1 MNVVV
6 TGATSFLGRAVAD
19 RLLKQGSKVYGVVR
33 PGSQNMRYLPAD
45 QPGFMVIEREL
56 EALDTLDQVIGGTCQ
71 AFYHFGWDGSGSE
84 NRMKREV
91 QQRNVRD
98 SLKALEGAMRLGC
111 SRFLFSGSQAEY
123 GIHTGPLS
131 EDTVCDPVS
140 EYGKAKLDFLRQAEE
155 TASKWRQSGISS
167 MEYIHARIFSVYG
180 PGDHPW
186 SLVESC
192 LRAFGRGEY
201 ISLGECTQ
209 MWNFL
214 YLEDCVR
221 ALMLLMESKKESV
234 SGIYNVAA
242 PECETKPLR
251 EYIRQMYETMGYH
264 GSYSFGRR
272 RPNAEGLVNLI
283 PDIRKLEE
291 ETGFCPHVSFSE
303 GTRKT
308 WGYEKRIDMEGKMWY
323 ER

>member
-6 TGATSFLGRAVAD
+6 TGATSFLGRAVAN
-19 RLLKQGSKVYGVVR
+19 RLLKQGSRVYAVVR
-33 PGSQNMRYLPAD
+33 PGSENLRYLPSD
-45 QPGFMVIEREL
+45 QDGLVIIEREL
-56 EALDTLDQVIGGTCQ
+56 GELDTLDQVIHEPCQ

-91 QQRNVRD
+91 QQKNVVD
-98 SLKALEGAMRLGC
+98 ALKALEGARRLGC

-123 GIHTGPLS
+123 GIHKGALS
-131 EDTVCDPVS
+131 EETDCSPVS
-140 EYGKAKLDFLRQAEE
+140 EYGKAKLDFLKQATEKTNQWQQE
-155 TASKWRQSGISS
+155 GISS

-192 LRAFGRGEY
+192 LRAFTRGEY

-221 ALMLLMESKKESV
+221 ALILLMEQEKESV

-242 PECETKPLR
+242 PEEETKPLR

-264 GSYSFGRR
+264 GSYSYGRR
-272 RPNAEGLVNLI
+272 RPNAEGLANLI
-283 PDIRKLEE
+283 PDISKLEKN
-291 ETGFCPHVSFSE
+291 TGFSPRVSFSE
-303 GTRKT
+303 GVKKT
-308 WGYEKRIDMEGKMWY
+308 CGY
-323 ER
+323 

>member
-6 TGATSFLGRAVAD
+6 TGATSFLGRAVAN
-19 RLLKQGSKVYGVVR
+19 RLLKQGSRVYAVVR
-33 PGSQNMRYLPAD
+33 PGSENLRYLPSD
-45 QPGFMVIEREL
+45 QDGLVIIEREL
-56 EALDTLDQVIGGTCQ
+56 GELDTLDQVIDEPCQ

-91 QQRNVRD
+91 QQKNVVD
-98 SLKALEGAMRLGC
+98 ALKALEGARRLGC

-123 GIHTGPLS
+123 GIHKGALS
-131 EDTVCDPVS
+131 EETDCSPVS
-140 EYGKAKLDFLRQAEE
+140 EYGKAKLDFLKQATEKTSQWQQE
-155 TASKWRQSGISS
+155 GISS

-221 ALMLLMESKKESV
+221 ALILLMEQEKESV

-264 GSYSFGRR
+264 GCYSYGRR
-272 RPNAEGLVNLI
+272 RPNAEGLANLI
-283 PDIRKLEE
+283 PDISKLEKN
-291 ETGFCPHVSFSE
+291 TGFSPLVSFSE
-303 GTRKT
+303 GVRKT
-308 WGYEKRIDMEGKMWY
+308 CGY
-323 ER
+323 

>member
-6 TGATSFLGRAVAD
+6 TGATSFLGRAVAN
-19 RLLKQGSKVYGVVR
+19 RLLKQGSRVYAVVR
-33 PGSQNMRYLPAD
+33 PGSENLRYLPSN
-45 QPGFMVIEREL
+45 QGGLVIIEREL
-56 EALDTLDQVIGGTCQ
+56 GELDTLDQVIDEPCQ

-91 QQRNVRD
+91 QQKNVVD
-98 SLKALEGAMRLGC
+98 ALKALEGARRLGC

-123 GIHTGPLS
+123 GIHKGPLS
-131 EDTVCDPVS
+131 EETECSPVS
-140 EYGKAKLDFLRQAEE
+140 EYGKAKLDFLKQATEKTNQWQQE
-155 TASKWRQSGISS
+155 GISS

-192 LRAFGRGEY
+192 LRAFGKGEY

-221 ALMLLMESKKESV
+221 ALILLMEQEKESV

-242 PECETKPLR
+242 PERETKPLR
-251 EYIRQMYETMGYH
+251 EYIRQMYETMGFH
-264 GSYSFGRR
+264 GSYSYGRR
-272 RPNAEGLVNLI
+272 RPNAEGLANLI
-283 PDIRKLEE
+283 PDISKLEKN
-291 ETGFCPHVSFSE
+291 TGFSPLVSFSE
-303 GTRKT
+303 GVKKT
-308 WGYEKRIDMEGKMWY
+308 CGY
-323 ER
+323 

>member
-6 TGATSFLGRAVAD
+6 TGATSFLGRAVAK
-19 RLLKQGSKVYGVVR
+19 RLLKQGSTVYAVVR
-33 PGSQNMRYLPAD
+33 PGSENMRYLPAE
-45 QPGFMVIEREL
+45 QKGLIVIEREL
-56 EALDTLDQVIGGTCQ
+56 NKLDTLDQVIDETCQ

-91 QQRNVRD
+91 QQKNVMD
-98 SLKALEGAMRLGC
+98 SLKALEGARYLGC

-131 EDTVCDPVS
+131 EETECSPLS
-140 EYGKAKLDFLRQAEE
+140 EYGKAKLDFLKQAKEK
-155 TASKWRQSGISS
+155 TDQWHQTGISC

-221 ALMLLMESKKESV
+221 ALMLLMEQEKESV

-242 PECETKPLR
+242 PERETKPLR

-264 GSYSFGRR
+264 GSYSYGRR
-272 RPNAEGLVNLI
+272 RPNAEGLANLI
-283 PDIRKLEE
+283 PDIKKLEKE
-291 ETGFCPHVSFSE
+291 IGFAPLVSFPE
-303 GTRKT
+303 GVKKT
-308 WGYEKRIDMEGKMWY
+308 CGY
-323 ER
+323 

>member
-6 TGATSFLGRAVAD
+6 TGATSFLGRAVAN
-19 RLLKQGSKVYGVVR
+19 RLLKQGSRVYAVVR
-33 PGSQNMRYLPAD
+33 PGSENLRYLPSD
-45 QPGFMVIEREL
+45 QDGLVIIEREL
-56 EALDTLDQVIGGTCQ
+56 GELDTLDQIIHEPCQ

-91 QQRNVRD
+91 QQKNVVD
-98 SLKALEGAMRLGC
+98 ALKALEGARRLGC

-123 GIHTGPLS
+123 GIHKGALS
-131 EDTVCDPVS
+131 EETDCSPVS
-140 EYGKAKLDFLRQAEE
+140 EYGKAKLDFLKQATEKTNQWQQE
-155 TASKWRQSGISS
+155 GISS

-192 LRAFGRGEY
+192 LRAFGKGEY

-221 ALMLLMESKKESV
+221 ALILLMEQEKESV

-242 PECETKPLR
+242 SERETKPLR
-251 EYIRQMYETMGYH
+251 EYIRQMYETMGFH
-264 GSYSFGRR
+264 GSYSYGRR
-272 RPNAEGLVNLI
+272 RPNAEGLANLI
-283 PDIRKLEE
+283 PDISKLEKN
-291 ETGFCPHVSFSE
+291 TGFSPLVSFSE
-303 GTRKT
+303 GVKKT
-308 WGYEKRIDMEGKMWY
+308 CGY
-323 ER
+323 

>member
-6 TGATSFLGRAVAD
+6 TGATSFLGRAVAN
-19 RLLKQGSKVYGVVR
+19 RLLKQGSRVYAVVR
-33 PGSQNMRYLPAD
+33 PGSENLRYLPSNQD
-45 QPGFMVIEREL
+45 GLVIIEREL
-56 EALDTLDQVIGGTCQ
+56 GELDTLDQVIDEPCQ

-91 QQRNVRD
+91 QQKNVVD
-98 SLKALEGAMRLGC
+98 ALKALEGARRLSC

-123 GIHTGPLS
+123 GIHKEALS
-131 EDTVCDPVS
+131 EVTDCSPVS
-140 EYGKAKLDFLRQAEE
+140 EYGKAKLDFLKQATEK
-155 TASKWRQSGISS
+155 TNQWQQDGISS

-221 ALMLLMESKKESV
+221 ALILLMEQEKESV

-242 PECETKPLR
+242 PERETKPLR

-272 RPNAEGLVNLI
+272 RPNAEGLANLI
-283 PDIRKLEE
+283 PDISKLEE
-291 ETGFCPHVSFSE
+291 NTGFSPRVSFSE
-303 GTRKT
+303 GVKKT
-308 WGYEKRIDMEGKMWY
+308 CGY
-323 ER
+323 

>member
-6 TGATSFLGRAVAD
+6 TGATSFLGRAVAK
-19 RLLKQGSKVYGVVR
+19 RLLKQGSTVYAVVR
-33 PGSQNMRYLPAD
+33 PGSENMRYLPAE
-45 QPGFMVIEREL
+45 QKGLIVIEREL
-56 EALDTLDQVIGGTCQ
+56 NKLDTLDQVIDETCQ

-91 QQRNVRD
+91 QQKNVLD
-98 SLKALEGAMRLGC
+98 SLKALEGARRLGC

-131 EDTVCDPVS
+131 EETDCSPLS
-140 EYGKAKLDFLRQAEE
+140 EYGKAKLDFLKQAKEK
-155 TASKWRQSGISS
+155 TDQWHQTGISS

-221 ALMLLMESKKESV
+221 ALMLLMEQEKESV

-242 PECETKPLR
+242 PEHETKPLR

-264 GSYSFGRR
+264 GSYSYGRR
-272 RPNAEGLVNLI
+272 RPNAEGLANLI
-283 PDIRKLEE
+283 PDIKKLEKE
-291 ETGFCPHVSFSE
+291 IGFAPLVSFPE
-303 GTRKT
+303 GVKKT
-308 WGYEKRIDMEGKMWY
+308 CGY
-323 ER
+323 

>member
-1 MNVVV
+1 
-6 TGATSFLGRAVAD
+6 
-19 RLLKQGSKVYGVVR
+19 
-33 PGSQNMRYLPAD
+33 
-45 QPGFMVIEREL
+45 
-56 EALDTLDQVIGGTCQ
+56 
-71 AFYHFGWDGSGSE
+71 
-84 NRMKREV
+84 
-91 QQRNVRD
+91 
-98 SLKALEGAMRLGC
+98 
-111 SRFLFSGSQAEY
+111 
-123 GIHTGPLS
+123 
-131 EDTVCDPVS
+131 
-140 EYGKAKLDFLRQAEE
+140 
-155 TASKWRQSGISS
+155 

-221 ALMLLMESKKESV
+221 ALILLMEQEKESV

-242 PECETKPLR
+242 PERETKPLR

-272 RPNAEGLVNLI
+272 RPNAEGLANLI
-283 PDIRKLEE
+283 PDISKLEE
-291 ETGFCPHVSFSE
+291 NTGFSPRVSFSE
-303 GTRKT
+303 GVKKT
-308 WGYEKRIDMEGKMWY
+308 CGY
-323 ER
+323 

>member
-6 TGATSFLGRAVAD
+6 TGATSFLGRAVAN
-19 RLLKQGSKVYGVVR
+19 RLLKQGSRVYAVVR
-33 PGSQNMRYLPAD
+33 PGSENLRYLPSD
-45 QPGFMVIEREL
+45 QDGLVIIEREL
-56 EALDTLDQVIGGTCQ
+56 GELDTLDQVIHEPCQ

-91 QQRNVRD
+91 QQKNVVD
-98 SLKALEGAMRLGC
+98 ALKALEGARRLGC
-111 SRFLFSGSQAEY
+111 RRFLFSGSQAEY
-123 GIHTGPLS
+123 GIHKGALS
-131 EDTVCDPVS
+131 EETDCSPVS
-140 EYGKAKLDFLRQAEE
+140 EYGKAKLDFLKQATEKTNQWQQE
-155 TASKWRQSGISS
+155 GISS

-192 LRAFGRGEY
+192 LRAFTRGEY

-221 ALMLLMESKKESV
+221 ALILLMEQEKESV

-242 PECETKPLR
+242 PEEETKPLR

-264 GSYSFGRR
+264 GSYSYGRR
-272 RPNAEGLVNLI
+272 RPNAEGLANLI
-283 PDIRKLEE
+283 PDISKLEKN
-291 ETGFCPHVSFSE
+291 TGFSPLVSFSE
-303 GTRKT
+303 GVKKT
-308 WGYEKRIDMEGKMWY
+308 CSY
-323 ER
+323 

>member
-6 TGATSFLGRAVAD
+6 TGATSFLGRAVAN
-19 RLLKQGSKVYGVVR
+19 RLLKQGSRVYAVVR
-33 PGSQNMRYLPAD
+33 PGSGNLRYLPSNQD
-45 QPGFMVIEREL
+45 GLVIIEREL
-56 EALDTLDQVIGGTCQ
+56 GELDTLDQVIDEPCQ
-71 AFYHFGWDGSGSE
+71 TFYHFGWDGSGSE

-91 QQRNVRD
+91 QQKNVVD
-98 SLKALEGAMRLGC
+98 ALKALEGARRLGC

-123 GIHTGPLS
+123 GIHKGLLS
-131 EDTVCDPVS
+131 EETECSPVS
-140 EYGKAKLDFLRQAEE
+140 EYGKAKLDFLKQATEKTNQWQQE
-155 TASKWRQSGISS
+155 GISS

-192 LRAFGRGEY
+192 LRAFGKGEY

-221 ALMLLMESKKESV
+221 ALILLMEQEKESV

-242 PECETKPLR
+242 PERETKPLR
-251 EYIRQMYETMGYH
+251 EYIRQMYESMGFH
-264 GSYSFGRR
+264 GSYSYGRR
-272 RPNAEGLVNLI
+272 RPNAEGLANLI
-283 PDIRKLEE
+283 PDISKLEKN
-291 ETGFCPHVSFSE
+291 TGFSPLVSFSE
-303 GTRKT
+303 GVKKT
-308 WGYEKRIDMEGKMWY
+308 CGY
-323 ER
+323 

>member
-6 TGATSFLGRAVAD
+6 TGATSFLGRAVAN
-19 RLLKQGSKVYGVVR
+19 RLLKQGSRVYAVVR
-33 PGSQNMRYLPAD
+33 PGSGNLRYLPSNQD
-45 QPGFMVIEREL
+45 GLVIIEREL
-56 EALDTLDQVIGGTCQ
+56 GELDTLDQVIDEPCQ

-91 QQRNVRD
+91 QQKNVVD
-98 SLKALEGAMRLGC
+98 ALKALEGARRLGC

-123 GIHTGPLS
+123 GIHKGSLS
-131 EDTVCDPVS
+131 EETECSPVS
-140 EYGKAKLDFLRQAEE
+140 EYGKAKLDFLKQATKKTNQWQQE
-155 TASKWRQSGISS
+155 GISS

-192 LRAFGRGEY
+192 LRAFGKGEY

-221 ALMLLMESKKESV
+221 ALILLMEQEKESV

-242 PECETKPLR
+242 PERETKPLR
-251 EYIRQMYETMGYH
+251 EYIRQMYETMGFH
-264 GSYSFGRR
+264 GSYSYGRR
-272 RPNAEGLVNLI
+272 RPNAEGLANLI
-283 PDIRKLEE
+283 PDISKLEKN
-291 ETGFCPHVSFSE
+291 TGFSPHVSFSE
-303 GTRKT
+303 GVKKT
-308 WGYEKRIDMEGKMWY
+308 CGY
-323 ER
+323 